1 MSYLLDVVVAQSTAI
16 LELLTS
22 KDKTLLVRGDALLVL
37 DLCLDVVDGVARL
50 DVEGNSL
57 TRQGLHEAAKQKLSM
72 SVFLFWFLFILFR
85 LFPSNDRAG

>member
-57 TRQGLHEAAKQKLSM
+57 TRQGLHEAAKRKLSM
-72 SVFLFWFLFILFR
+72 SVLLFWFLFILFR
-85 LFPSNDRAG
+85 PFPSNDRAG